1 MNGSVGN
8 NSKFVMADLTSAGNR
23 PLADFHHNNS
33 WANGETADNS
43 LVVERLGS
51 DVLPRGVISKRLSD
65 MVDA

>member
-1 MNGSVGN
+1 MPSGP
-8 NSKFVMADLTSAGNR
+8 MARLFRNV
-23 PLADFHHNNS
+23 S

>member
-1 MNGSVGN
+1 
-8 NSKFVMADLTSAGNR
+8 MACF
-23 PLADFHHNNS
+23 FHNVT

>member
-1 MNGSVGN
+1 MRREESEDVRVEIGP
-8 NSKFVMADLTSAGNR
+8 LTGF
-23 PLADFHHNNS
+23 FHNIS